1 MIDVRARENSSARN
15 GLRFLMRAMATLV
28 VALFASS
35 CGNGIFLVG
44 TPVITLTAQRGHFL
58 SYIVS
63 IDEIE
68 LTRKDGTVIQLPIVS
83 QRVDLANLGN
93 FAQLLGAPALG
104 IGTYVSATFF
114 IDYSAAQVYVDN
126 GGAALGA
133 TLTDAS
139 TAATPTVDTIT
150 VKFDPNNPLVISNQV
165 SSTVNFNIDLD
176 ASNSINYA
184 GATTTVPVVVHP
196 MATVIAN
203 PTYTQPVFARG
214 LFVYVNNNK
223 GQFTFNSRPL
233 HDINNSAVGAV
244 TATPSATTYWN
255 INGVT
260 YTGADGLNALA
271 KLLDQNGE
279 LQIAAVGPAPGS
291 GVATWSDLSGD
302 TPIFT
307 PTQVYVGTSLESALQ
322 DHIVGWVSGISTSG
336 GTSTLTVQNAAL
348 ADRIGDLGFSNT
360 ATVTVGSSTIV
371 SIDGVNPA
379 TPPSLSNISVG
390 QLIDVSGQV
399 TDATNTFNPTSLD
412 ATGGQ
417 VRLQPTSIWGTL
429 VSGTTNSANIDLQWI
444 QGLEVTSSNIN
455 FTGTGANGAN
465 ATAANYEVSTATT
478 TGGATDE
485 STTAANTLLNIVG
498 LANTFG
504 AGPPYFNAT
513 TVTPAT
519 SLPQRLILEYTEA
532 ASSAG
537 STAPF
542 SSISGTALVVN
553 LADANLTASGTV
565 HVAQVGP
572 QKTDVV
578 AAGTQ
583 NGYTTLQLIPA
594 TTGTVSFTVG
604 NTTNGQT
611 MFFDPTSFA
620 AQVQSDLSSI
630 GAVQKIV
637 ADGQYNPTAG
647 TFTATNIEVVFQK

>member
-1 MIDVRARENSSARN
+1 
-15 GLRFLMRAMATLV
+15 MRAMATLV
-28 VALFASS
+28 AVLFISS
-35 CGNGIFLVG
+35 CGNSIFQVG
-44 TPVITLTAQRGHFL
+44 TPVITLTAQRGHFT
-58 SYIVS
+58 SYIVT

-68 LTRKDGTVIQLPIVS
+68 MTRKDGTVIQLPIVS

-114 IDYSAAQVYVDN
+114 IDYSAAAVYVDDN
-126 GGAALGA
+126 GTSYAGV
-133 TLTDAS
+133 LTDGS
-139 TAATPTVDTIT
+139 TATTPTVDTIT

-165 SSTVNFNIDLD
+165 SATVNFNIDLD
-176 ASNSINYA
+176 ASNTIDYP
-184 GATTTVPVVVHP
+184 GLATTIPIVVHP
-196 MATVIAN
+196 IATVTAN
-203 PTYTQPVFARG
+203 PTYSQPVFARG
-214 LFVYVNNNK
+214 LFVFVDKNK

-233 HDINNSAVGAV
+233 HDVLDNPVGAI

-260 YTGADGLNALA
+260 YIGADGLTALA
-271 KLLDQNGE
+271 KLESLTDL

-291 GVATWSDLSGD
+291 GVSPWSDLTGI
-302 TPIFT
+302 TPGFT
-307 PTQVYVGTSLESALQ
+307 PTQVYVGTSLESTIE
-322 DHIVGWVSGISTSG
+322 DHIVGWVSGISTSS
-336 GTSTLTVQNAAL
+336 GTTTLTVQNAAET
-348 ADRIGDLGFSNT
+348 DRIGDYGFSST
-360 ATVTVGSSTIV
+360 ATVTVGSSTVV

-379 TPPSLSNISVG
+379 TAPTLSDISVG

-399 TDATNTFNPTSLD
+399 TDTTNTFNPASLD
-412 ATGGQ
+412 ATAGQ

-429 VSGTTNSANIDLQWI
+429 VSGTTSSAIIDLQWI
-444 QGLEVTSSNIN
+444 QGFEVTSSDIS
-455 FTGTGANGAN
+455 FTGTGASGAD
-465 ATAANYEVSTATT
+465 ATAANYDVNTATT

-485 STTAANTLLNIVG
+485 STTAAGTLLNIVG

-513 TVTPAT
+513 TVAAAT
-519 SLPQRLILEYTEA
+519 TLPQRLILEYTEA
-532 ASSAG
+532 ASNAG

-553 LADANLTASGTV
+553 LADSNLTASGTV

-572 QKTDVV
+572 QTTDVV

-594 TTGTVSFTVG
+594 ATGTVSFTAG
-604 NTTNGQT
+604 NTTNGQAI
-611 MFFDPTSFA
+611 FFDPTSFA
-620 AQVQSDLSSI
+620 TQVQTDLTSI

-637 ADGQYNPTAG
+637 ADGQYNATTG